1 MKNKTIVSR
10 ILVALLALLLILSLI
25 LPAFAAEED
34 PAPVSGSNTTCAA
47 IDSVTAFHP
56 YTDFLNPLPLNADS
70 ACLL

>member
-34 PAPVSGSNTTCAA
+34 SAPASSNNTTGAA

-56 YTDFLNPLPLNADS
+56 YTNFLNPPPLNADT
-70 ACLL
+70 ARLL

>member
-1 MKNKTIVSR
+1 MKNKALVSR

-34 PAPVSGSNTTCAA
+34 SAPASSNNTTGAA

-56 YTDFLNPLPLNADS
+56 YTDFLNPLPLNADT
-70 ACLL
+70 ARLL